1 MKNLIAMFA
10 GAFLPVFVLAGP
22 VNVNTADAETISR
35 ELKGVGQS
43 KAQAIVAYRE
53 AHGAFHFLGRLPVE
67 ERFPDVLG
75 NRLPVTQCR
84 AAPKM
89 GQ

>member
-1 MKNLIAMFA
+1 MKNLIAIFA

-53 AHGAFHFLGRLPVE
+53 AHGAFTAPE
-67 ERFPDVLG
+67 ELLQVKGIGTRVLNDNQG
-75 NRLPVTQCR
+75 DIIIED
-84 AAPKM
+84 
-89 GQ
+89 

>member
-53 AHGAFHFLGRLPVE
+53 AHGAFTAPE
-67 ERFPDVLG
+67 ELLQVKGIGTRVLNDNQG
-75 NRLPVTQCR
+75 DIIIED
-84 AAPKM
+84 
-89 GQ
+89 